1 MEVEIPLTGPQEEF
15 VFSEAS
21 RPAIIGGL
29 GSGKS
34 RAGTMRL
41 LYLMMLSP
49 GCNGAYY
56 MPTYDLINLR
66 AIPGVEEDLVAL
78 GLKYTLNQSKYTIT
92 IQGLG
97 MMIFRSYDNPN
108 RIIAYEVGHSVCD
121 ELDTLPIEKAEH
133 VWRKINE
140 RNRQSI
146 GVANTIGLVTT
157 PDQGKSGFVY
167 KKWYEDRVEGY
178 VLIKAPTYSNPY
190 LPDSYIEDIRKNYDE
205 KLASMFIEGDFV
217 VLSENKVYHYFDR
230 DENDTDRELEDSDD
244 EIHISI
250 DFNVGG
256 CCSTVTI
263 YDEFDEP
270 NTVEEFV
277 TNDTHDFVE
286 YLEENYPGRE
296 IVVYPDAT
304 GKAGSTNAK
313 KSDIAIIKGAGYRV
327 SVKLS
332 NPMIKDRVNAVNK
345 LLSHKQIKI
354 NTRKCKR
361 LTNALETQGYG
372 KDGKPEKFTKHPAI
386 DDWNDSWG
394 YFIARRHPIVRPGNS
409 KTKIKVKGV

>member
-15 VFSEAS
+15 VFSEES

-41 LYLMMLSP
+41 LYLMMATP

-78 GLKYTLNQSKYTIT
+78 GLNYTLNQSKYTIT

-133 VWRKINE
+133 VWRKLNE
-140 RNRQSI
+140 RNRQNI
-146 GVANTIGLVTT
+146 GVVNTIGLVTT

-167 KKWYEDRVEGY
+167 KKWYEDRQPGY

-190 LPDSYIEDIRKNYDE
+190 LPDSYIDDIRKNYDE

-230 DENDTDRELEDSDD
+230 DTHHTDRELEDDDD
-244 EIHISI
+244 ELHISI
-250 DFNVGG
+250 DFNIGG
-256 CCSTVTI
+256 CCSSVTI

-270 NTVEEFV
+270 KTVEEFV

-327 SVKLS
+327 SVKAS
-332 NPMIKDRVNAVNK
+332 NPRIKDRVNAVNK
-345 LLSHKQIKI
+345 MLSHKEIKI

-361 LTNALETQGYG
+361 LTNSLETQGYDKQG
-372 KDGKPEKFTKHPAI
+372 VPEKFTKHPAI

-409 KTKIKVKGV
+409 NEKIKIRGI